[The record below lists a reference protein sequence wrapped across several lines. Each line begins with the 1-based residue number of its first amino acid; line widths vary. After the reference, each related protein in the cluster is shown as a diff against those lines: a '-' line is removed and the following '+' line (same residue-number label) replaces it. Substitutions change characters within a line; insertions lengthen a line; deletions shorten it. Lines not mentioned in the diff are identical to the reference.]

1 MYSTYL
7 TLLVPAIIAFIITVI
22 ATLFLIN
29 YMRESGITSL
39 DHYKKNKPRI
49 PGGGGVALAFGFTV
63 GMLVYIFGGSF
74 GLYIPVADYTYLFA
88 TVLAVLLISFG
99 GFLDDLNVHPVKTK
113 STGMMDYRKGLKQW
127 QKPLLTLIGAIPL
140 MAVNA
145 GISIVHI
152 PLIGAVNFGVFYPL
166 LIIPLAILYAS
177 NAFNLLGGFDGLSA
191 GSAVIVSLALLIYSL
206 SFGTY
211 SGTLVSALLLS
222 SSLAFL
228 IFNIYPAKIHP
239 GDSFTYAIGAGF
251 IAAIVIGNM
260 EAFGFI
266 IFLPWL
272 IEFLLHLRR
281 KFDVTDLGKM
291 RSDGTMEP
299 PYGKKIY
306 SWAHLIMN
314 MKRCKEWEVS
324 LYMWLIEI
332 GFVLLAF
339 GIVLAPSL

>member
-7 TLLVPAIIAFIITVI
+7 TLLVPAIIAFMITAVS
-22 ATLFLIN
+22 TLFLIS
-29 YMRESGITSL
+29 YMKESGITSL
-39 DHYKKNKPRI
+39 DHYKRSKPQI

-63 GMLVYIFGGSF
+63 GMLVYVFGGSF

-88 TVLAVLLISFG
+88 TILAVLLISFG
-99 GFLDDLNVHPVKTK
+99 GFLDDLNVQPSKTR

-145 GISIVHI
+145 GVSIVHI
-152 PLIGAVNFGVFYPL
+152 PFLGTVNFGILYPL

-177 NAFNLLGGFDGLSA
+177 NAFNLLGGFDGLSS
-191 GSAVIVSLALLIYSL
+191 GSAVIVSLALLLYSL
-206 SFGTY
+206 AFGTY
-211 SGTLVSALLLS
+211 SGALVSVVLFAS
-222 SSLAFL
+222 SVAFL
-228 IFNIYPAKIHP
+228 IFNIYPARIHP

-266 IFLPWL
+266 VFLPWL

-281 KFDVTDLGKM
+281 RFDVTDLGKM

-306 SWAHLIMN
+306 SWTHLIMN
-314 MKRCKEWEVS
+314 LKKCKEWEVS

-339 GIVLAPSL
+339 GIVLASGM